1 MRAVLDSGPLIRLA
15 QTCLLDKIRVFYDE
29 CLVPR
34 AVYDEVVVE
43 GLMKGYGD
51 ARHSKTAIDGGLL
64 VVGEAP
70 LESVEAVKRV
80 EERLGIQLGAGERE
94 GIALA
99 HGAVFLTDDE
109 TAYQVARVLGS
120 EARGSLYL
128 LLRMV
133 SEGVISSGEASAALN
148 EMIETGFWLS
158 PKLVHEFHNRLSE
171 MKPS

>member
-1 MRAVLDSGPLIRLA
+1 LRAVLDAGPLIRLA
-15 QTCLLDKIRVFYDE
+15 QTGLLDKIRVFYDE

-34 AVYDEVVVE
+34 AVYDEVVVG
-43 GLMKGYGD
+43 GLEKGYGD
-51 ARHSKTAIDGGLL
+51 ARVSKAAVDGGSL

-70 LESVEAVKRV
+70 LGSVEAVKRV
-80 EERLGIQLGAGERE
+80 EERLGVQLGAGERE

-99 HGAVFLTDDE
+99 RDSVFITDDE
-109 TAYQVARVLGS
+109 TAYQVARALGT

-133 SEGVISSGEASAALN
+133 SEGLISSSEASAALN
-148 EMIETGFWLS
+148 EMIEAGFWLS
-158 PKLVHEFHNRLSE
+158 PRLVHEFHNRLSE